1 MQLDALVAEDEPL
14 LRQALAAQ
22 LQRLW
27 PELRIVAE
35 CEDGAAALEALETY
49 KPDLAFLDIRMP
61 GVTGIDVARA
71 LETLSPQTQV
81 VFVTAYDQYAID
93 AFERGAAD
101 YLLKPVSDERLL
113 ATRQRLLARLSAGR
127 PDRQLLGQLLEQLAR
142 RPVEA
147 AATPPLAWITAS
159 NGRETRLVM
168 LEDVLYFRAD
178 SKYTAVVTADEE
190 LLHAAT
196 GVSGS
201 APAYLYAFVE
211 ALEAAGAAA
220 GLPSEDAS
228 RLARSTI
235 TGAAA
240 LLARSGE
247 EPAELRKQV
256 TSPGGTTQAALEVLL
271 GQGGLPDLLRD
282 AVAAAA
288 RRSKELG
295 G

>member
-178 SKYTAVVTADEE
+178 SKYTTVATADGE
-190 LLHAAT
+190 LLLR
-196 GVSGS
+196 S
-201 APAYLYAFVE
+201 PLRE
-211 ALEAAGAAA
+211 LAAA
-220 GLPSEDAS
+220 LDP
-228 RLARSTI
+228 RHFRQVHRSTI
-235 TGAAA
+235 VNM
-240 LLARSGE
+240 R
-247 EPAELRKQV
+247 
-256 TSPGGTTQAALEVLL
+256 
-271 GQGGLPDLLRD
+271 
-282 AVAAAA
+282 AVAAVS
-288 RRSKELG
+288 REDNGRGVLRLKGRDETLVVSQPFMSLFRG
-295 G
+295 M